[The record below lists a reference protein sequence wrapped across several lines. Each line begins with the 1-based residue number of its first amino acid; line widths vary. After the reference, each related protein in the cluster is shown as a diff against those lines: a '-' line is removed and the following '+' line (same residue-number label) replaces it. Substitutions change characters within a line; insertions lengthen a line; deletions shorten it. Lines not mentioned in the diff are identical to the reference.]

1 MIRLLLLLLAASLA
15 ASPAAG
21 QQSQPPPP
29 KPLFASGEPLRI
41 TIRGPILDIARN
53 RSEGRLPGTLTVA
66 GTNSAIPVTLSARGL
81 TRRQGD
87 ICQFPPLWVRFPTPP
102 AATVFAGQ
110 KSLKLVTH
118 CRASESFQQHVLLE
132 YAAYTMFNALTPASF
147 RVRLA
152 TIDYVDD
159 SGRPVT
165 SRTGFFIEDLGDVAR
180 RNGMQEAK
188 LPSRISAT
196 ALEPDA
202 AALNALYQHML
213 ANHDWSMRAGPPG
226 DECCHNFKLIAPARG
241 VAAGVVPVP
250 YDFDYSGFVNAPY
263 ATPPDILKL
272 ANVRQRL
279 YRGYCGFNN
288 QLLSAAVRFQAA
300 RPAMLAALAA
310 TPGLSAKSIRSAT
323 AYLDGFYAD
332 IASPDVIRAKLVK
345 TCI

>member
-1 MIRLLLLLLAASLA
+1 MIRLLLLLLAAA
-15 ASPAAG
+15 VATPPAAA
-21 QQSQPPPP
+21 QQLQPP
-29 KPLFASGEPLRI
+29 KPLFASNEPLRI
-41 TIRGPILDIARN
+41 TIKGPILDIARN
-53 RSEGRLPGTLTVA
+53 RSEGRQPGTLTVA
-66 GTNSAIPVTLSARGL
+66 GSNEALAVTLSARGL

-102 AATVFAGQ
+102 TGTVFAGQ

-118 CRASESFQQHVLLE
+118 CRPSASFQQHVLLE

-159 SGRPVT
+159 SGRSVI
-165 SRTGFFIEDLGDVAR
+165 SRYGFVIEDLGDVAR

-196 ALEPDA
+196 SLEPNA
-202 AALNALYQHML
+202 AAINALYQHML

-226 DECCHNFKLIAPARG
+226 DECCHNFKLISPARG

-272 ANVRQRL
+272 SSVRQRK
-279 YRGYCGFNN
+279 YRGYCNFNN

-300 RPAMLAALAA
+300 RPAMLAALGS
-310 TPGLSAKSIRSAT
+310 TPGLDARSIRSAT
-323 AYLDGFYAD
+323 AFLDGFYAD
-332 IASPDVIRAKLVK
+332 IASPDLIRAKLVK